1 MISDL
6 DITQHHLKFWFGNR
20 IGIFNR
26 HIVLAYRIGIS
37 YWHIVLAY
45 RIGISYWHITLAYRI
60 GISYWDIVLAYRIGI
75 SNCVL
80 DVKLPFIQEIVLSN
94 CMFECQF
101 VCFDVKMSF
110 NIYILILALITLH
123 KTWQLRFQ
131 QT

>member
-37 YWHIVLAY
+37 YWHIV
-45 RIGISYWHITLAYRI
+45 LAYRI

-123 KTWQLRFQ
+123 KQMTHDLPKFL
-131 QT
+131 TIPT

>member
-26 HIVLAYRIGIS
+26 HIV
-37 YWHIVLAY
+37 
-45 RIGISYWHITLAYRI
+45 LAYRI

-123 KTWQLRFQ
+123 IT
-131 QT
+131 QTTV